1 MSLLKPYSLPILIG
15 SLPLSSHRE
24 AVEQIFTFTP
34 QIPLWPQLP
43 VNQNEGMLQ
52 QFLPGMPCIGSC
64 EDRIY
69 IDAAGE
75 TFEAELLAFFEEY
88 LMVIEGAVDLENSRF
103 RMGAEE
109 GNGFFTFLETAESYQ
124 EPLTAVKGQ
133 ITGPITFCTG
143 LVDQAGRA
151 VFYNDQ
157 LRDVAVKHLALKAK
171 WQTKQMATL
180 NVLPIIFFDEP
191 GLAGVGSSAFI
202 TITPDDITSCL
213 KEVFEPVHAEG
224 GLVGVHVCA
233 NTEWSIIFDSSAD
246 VVSFDAYSF
255 FDKFILYPDHIKS
268 FFERGGICAS
278 GIVPTTESL
287 IDSENADSL
296 VQKWFEQAEQLEAIG
311 IPAQTIFEQTLI
323 TPSCGTGTISEQ
335 HALRV
340 MELTRDV
347 SEKIRSHYQS

>member
-1 MSLLKPYSLPILIG
+1 MTLLKPHSLPILIG
-15 SLPLSSHRE
+15 SLPLNSHRE
-24 AVEQIFTFTP
+24 AVDQIFTFTP

-52 QFLPGMPCIGSC
+52 QFLPGMPGIRSC
-64 EDRIY
+64 EERIF
-69 IDAAGE
+69 IDAEDEA
-75 TFEAELLAFFEEY
+75 FEAELLAFFEEY
-88 LMVIEGAVDLENSRF
+88 LMVTEGAVDIDTSRF
-103 RMGAEE
+103 RMRAEE
-109 GNGFFTFLETAESYQ
+109 GTGFFTFLEKAESHQ

-133 ITGPITFCTG
+133 LTGPVTFCTG

-157 LRDVAVKHLALKAK
+157 LRDAAVKHLALKAQ
-171 WQTKQMATL
+171 WQTRQMAGL
-180 NVLPIIFFDEP
+180 NAQPIIFFDEP

-213 KEVFEPVHAEG
+213 QEVFAPVHAEG

-233 NTEWSIIFDSSAD
+233 NTEWSIIFDSGTD
-246 VVSFDAYSF
+246 IVSFDAYSF

-287 IDSENADSL
+287 IDSEDTDSL
-296 VQKWFEQAEQLEAIG
+296 VHKWFDQAAQLEGIG
-311 IPAQTIFEQTLI
+311 IPAQKIFEQTLI
-323 TPSCGTGTISEQ
+323 TPSCGTGTISER